1 MLRKARLPLVA
12 IAPIALVAFSVPSHA
27 FFGPFKN
34 MMGGRD
40 NDRYYDDYDNGY
52 GGGPYGYGGGPYGYG
67 GGPYGGYGGG
77 GPYGYGA
84 SPYGYGA
91 PGYYG
96 GSPYSAPAPA
106 APPAAAPATSATS
119 SGEIDALK
127 RRIEELESQ
136 QRHQGPSSSD
146 WPSAPAFRP
155 MGQGY

>member
-1 MLRKARLPLVA
+1 MLRKARLPLAA

-34 MMGGRD
+34 MFGGRG
-40 NDRYYDDYDNGY
+40 NDRYYDDDY
-52 GGGPYGYGGGPYGYG
+52 GPGYGYGGGPYGYG
-67 GGPYGGYGGG
+67 SGPYGGYGGG
-77 GPYGYGA
+77 PYGYGA
-84 SPYGYGA
+84 GPYGYGA

-96 GSPYSAPAPA
+96 GSPYAAPATA
-106 APPAAAPATSATS
+106 APPASAPASSSTS

-136 QRHQGPSSSD
+136 QRQQSPSSSD

>member
-1 MLRKARLPLVA
+1 MLRKARLPLAA

-34 MMGGRD
+34 MFGGRGND
-40 NDRYYDDYDNGY
+40 NYYDDDYGPGYGY

-77 GPYGYGA
+77 PYGYGA
-84 SPYGYGA
+84 GPYGYGA

-96 GSPYSAPAPA
+96 GSPYAAPATA
-106 APPAAAPATSATS
+106 APPASSSTS

-136 QRHQGPSSSD
+136 QRQQSPSSSD

>member
-1 MLRKARLPLVA
+1 MLRNARLPLVA
-12 IAPIALVAFSVPSHA
+12 LAPIALAAFSVPSHA

-34 MMGGRD
+34 MFNGND
-40 NDRYYDDYDNGY
+40 NDGYYDDY
-52 GGGPYGYGGGPYGYG
+52 GPGYGGGPYGYG
-67 GGPYGGYGGG
+67 GGPYGGGPYGGG
-77 GPYGYGA
+77 YGGSPYGGYGA

-96 GSPYSAPAPA
+96 GAPYAAPVPA
-106 APPAAAPATSATS
+106 APQSTAPASSGAS

-136 QRHQGPSSSD
+136 QRHQSPPSND